1 MHFQFGYIYMFCC
14 LCMRSHTI
22 FIWVCQYYCLDNP
35 MDRGAWWATVL
46 GSQRSRRDWVTSR
59 ACTPAFLFCF
69 FLTSGQYVSSMPPTF
84 FLSILKQLP
93 ETHVTDKDICSVL
106 QCYVGFCH
114 TTRWISHKYTYTPS
128 LSLAPFPPHLIP
140 LGLHR
145 VPGWAPTS
153 YLFYTW

>member
-1 MHFQFGYIYMFCC
+1 MGISTCSAVFVCGYTQYLFGCASIIAWIILWTEEPGGLQSWGHKDPDMTGWHPEHAPMPFC
-14 LCMRSHTI
+14 
-22 FIWVCQYYCLDNP
+22 FV
-35 MDRGAWWATVL
+35 
-46 GSQRSRRDWVTSR
+46 
-59 ACTPAFLFCF
+59 F

-93 ETHVTDKDICSVL
+93 ETHVTDKDICSAL

-145 VPGWAPTS
+145 VPGWAHTS